1 MVAHTAEEQLV
12 VDRTCAKG
20 LCEEALDC
28 HTRRPPHNHS
38 QAVEPAA
45 LATAPTSAS
54 TMDPSQISSSE
65 PEAAPARPKAAMQRR
80 AAPPRTS
87 WRVAILAAC
96 VASASALVAPTPRTS
111 TKAPR
116 ARRRIPIHAAVV
128 GDDAARP
135 QVDGKSYGAELAN
148 AYKRCGEITKIFSKT
163 FYFGTTFFSQEKKQA
178 VWAIYVWCRRT
189 DDIVDSPLAA
199 MLGPERME
207 EDLRLWKERLDR
219 IWVQEPT
226 DALDMA
232 LADAKKNYPS
242 MDIEPYNDMI
252 DGMLMDTPGHQLFQD
267 RYETWDELYTYCYR
281 VAGTVGLM
289 VLPVLGTSTT
299 HTLEEA
305 IPPGLSLG
313 IAFQITNIL
322 RDVGEDALR
331 GRIYL
336 PREDMARFG
345 VTEEQIIKGVL
356 DDNYKELMKFEIQR
370 ARDYYVEAEAGIP
383 MLAPEAR
390 VGVAMALRV
399 YRGIL
404 DKLEENDYDNFRKRA
419 YVSKL
424 EKFLYLPDA
433 WKATSGLPP

>member
-1 MVAHTAEEQLV
+1 
-12 VDRTCAKG
+12 
-20 LCEEALDC
+20 
-28 HTRRPPHNHS
+28 
-38 QAVEPAA
+38 
-45 LATAPTSAS
+45 
-54 TMDPSQISSSE
+54 
-65 PEAAPARPKAAMQRR
+65 MQRR
-80 AAPPRTS
+80 GAPPRTS
-87 WRVAILAAC
+87 WRAAILAAC
-96 VASASALVAPTPRTS
+96 IASASALVAPTPRTA
-111 TKAPR
+111 TPQR
-116 ARRRIPIHAAVV
+116 ARRRIAASVV
-128 GDDAARP
+128 GDDLPSRP
-135 QVDGKSYGAELAN
+135 SVDGKSYGAELAN

-232 LADAKKNYPS
+232 LSDAKKNYPS
-242 MDIEPYNDMI
+242 MDIEPYNAMI

-336 PREDMARFG
+336 PREDMSKFG

-356 DDNYKELMKFEIQR
+356 DENYKNLMKFEIQR

>member
-1 MVAHTAEEQLV
+1 MDLSSGDPAQAAE
-12 VDRTCAKG
+12 
-20 LCEEALDC
+20 
-28 HTRRPPHNHS
+28 
-38 QAVEPAA
+38 
-45 LATAPTSAS
+45 
-54 TMDPSQISSSE
+54 
-65 PEAAPARPKAAMQRR
+65 PARPSQQATMRR
-80 AAPPRTS
+80 AAPPRT
-87 WRVAILAAC
+87 WRGAILACCLAT
-96 VASASALVAPTPRTS
+96 AQALVAPPS
-111 TKAPR
+111 ALHAPR
-116 ARRRIPIHAAVV
+116 ASLDRGASLGRRRTLHASVA
-128 GDDAARP
+128 GDGAPARP

-207 EDLRLWKERLDR
+207 ADLRLWKERLDK

-252 DGMLMDTPGHQLFQD
+252 DGMLMDTPGHKLFQD

-289 VLPVLGTSTT
+289 VMPVLGTSKT
-299 HTLEEA
+299 HSLEEA

-336 PREDMARFG
+336 PREDMAKFG
-345 VTEEQIIKGVL
+345 VTEDQIIKGVL
-356 DDNYKELMKFEIQR
+356 DENYKDLMKFEIQR
-370 ARDYYVEAEAGIP
+370 ARDYYAEAALGVP
-383 MLAPEAR
+383 MLANEAR
-390 VGVAMALRV
+390 VGVAMSLRV
-399 YRGIL
+399 YGGIL
-404 DKLEENDYDNFRKRA
+404 DRLEENGYDNFRKRA
-419 YVSKL
+419 YVSKF

-433 WKATSGLPP
+433 WQAVSGLPD

>member
-1 MVAHTAEEQLV
+1 MQ
-12 VDRTCAKG
+12 
-20 LCEEALDC
+20 
-28 HTRRPPHNHS
+28 
-38 QAVEPAA
+38 
-45 LATAPTSAS
+45 
-54 TMDPSQISSSE
+54 DPSQISSSE
-65 PEAAPARPKAAMQRR
+65 AAEAEPARPCQQVSMRRR
-80 AAPPRTS
+80 AAPPRT
-87 WRVAILAAC
+87 WRGSIIAALC
-96 VASASALVAPTPRTS
+96 VASASALVAPLAPRAAPH
-111 TKAPR
+111 APR
-116 ARRRIPIHAAVV
+116 ARRRIAASVV
-128 GDDAARP
+128 GDDLPSRP
-135 QVDGKSYGAELAN
+135 SVDGKSYGAELAN

-232 LADAKKNYPS
+232 LSDAKKNYPS

-336 PREDMARFG
+336 PREDMAKFG

-356 DDNYKELMKFEIQR
+356 DDNYKDLMKFEIQR
-370 ARDYYVEAEAGIP
+370 ARDY
-383 MLAPEAR
+383 
-390 VGVAMALRV
+390 
-399 YRGIL
+399 
-404 DKLEENDYDNFRKRA
+404 
-419 YVSKL
+419 
-424 EKFLYLPDA
+424 
-433 WKATSGLPP
+433 

>member
-1 MVAHTAEEQLV
+1 MRRAEGTFMRCSTQTFS
-12 VDRTCAKG
+12 RA
-20 LCEEALDC
+20 
-28 HTRRPPHNHS
+28 PP
-38 QAVEPAA
+38 P
-45 LATAPTSAS
+45 
-54 TMDPSQISSSE
+54 
-65 PEAAPARPKAAMQRR
+65 APAPASSAVPRAFVVAKKATPWRSFGVDTMRERSTDR
-80 AAPPRTS
+80 AQSTA
-87 WRVAILAAC
+87 
-96 VASASALVAPTPRTS
+96 TS
-111 TKAPR
+111 TKDLDP
-116 ARRRIPIHAAVV
+116 PAVV
-128 GDDAARP
+128 CVATR
-135 QVDGKSYGAELAN
+135 L
-148 AYKRCGEITKIFSKT
+148 
-163 FYFGTTFFSQEKKQA
+163 
-178 VWAIYVWCRRT
+178 
-189 DDIVDSPLAA
+189 SPLAA

-232 LADAKKNYPS
+232 LSDAKKNYPS

-336 PREDMARFG
+336 PREDMSKFG

-356 DDNYKELMKFEIQR
+356 DDNYKNLMKFEIQR

>member
-1 MVAHTAEEQLV
+1 M
-12 VDRTCAKG
+12 
-20 LCEEALDC
+20 
-28 HTRRPPHNHS
+28 
-38 QAVEPAA
+38 
-45 LATAPTSAS
+45 
-54 TMDPSQISSSE
+54 
-65 PEAAPARPKAAMQRR
+65 
-80 AAPPRTS
+80 
-87 WRVAILAAC
+87 
-96 VASASALVAPTPRTS
+96 
-111 TKAPR
+111 
-116 ARRRIPIHAAVV
+116 V
-128 GDDAARP
+128 GDDLPSRP
-135 QVDGKSYGAELAN
+135 SVDGKSYGAELAN

-232 LADAKKNYPS
+232 LSDAKKNYPS

-336 PREDMARFG
+336 PREDMSKFG

-356 DDNYKELMKFEIQR
+356 DENYKNLMKFEIQR
-370 ARDYYVEAEAGIP
+370 AREIIRREISSEKEMHAIVDKQRLDEDAGSCTRP
-383 MLAPEAR
+383 
-390 VGVAMALRV
+390 
-399 YRGIL
+399 
-404 DKLEENDYDNFRKRA
+404 
-419 YVSKL
+419 SSSS
-424 EKFLYLPDA
+424 
-433 WKATSGLPP
+433 TSISFM

>member
-1 MVAHTAEEQLV
+1 MVVERRSAQEAGVQWSRRTAVAHLRE
-12 VDRTCAKG
+12 
-20 LCEEALDC
+20 
-28 HTRRPPHNHS
+28 
-38 QAVEPAA
+38 AA
-45 LATAPTSAS
+45 LSEQHGSQPNEQQEPQKRSRRGRRQPINDAAPRAAEDVGE
-54 TMDPSQISSSE
+54 DPSSQLAQRARAPSS
-65 PEAAPARPKAAMQRR
+65 RRRR
-80 AAPPRTS
+80 AA
-87 WRVAILAAC
+87 V
-96 VASASALVAPTPRTS
+96 SAT
-111 TKAPR
+111 R
-116 ARRRIPIHAAVV
+116 ARRRIAASVV
-128 GDDAARP
+128 GDDLPSRP
-135 QVDGKSYGAELAN
+135 SVDGKSYGAELAN

-163 FYFGTTFFSQEKKQA
+163 FYFGTTFFSQEKA
-178 VWAIYVWCRRT
+178 GGVGHLRVVPAT

-232 LADAKKNYPS
+232 LSDAKKNYPS

-289 VLPVLGTSTT
+289 VLPVLGYFYHTHAGGGHTT
-299 HTLEEA
+299 RTQLGDSLPDHEHPQRCGRRRAYEE
-305 IPPGLSLG
+305 GY
-313 IAFQITNIL
+313 T
-322 RDVGEDALR
+322 
-331 GRIYL
+331 L
-336 PREDMARFG
+336 PREDMAKFG

-356 DDNYKELMKFEIQR
+356 DENYKDLMKFEIQR